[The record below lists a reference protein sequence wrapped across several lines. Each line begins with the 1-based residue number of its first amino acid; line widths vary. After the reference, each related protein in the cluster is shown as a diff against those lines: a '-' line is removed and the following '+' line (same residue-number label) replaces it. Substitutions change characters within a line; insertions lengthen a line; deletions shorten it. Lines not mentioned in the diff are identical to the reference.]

1 MEYQRIVAPGE
12 GHRNRAQNVQ
22 PEISS
27 VLDRCNSL
35 KNTIVRLQFMFG
47 GKAVPHGTGFFVN
60 LPSSTHDVILTAAH
74 NLIDEKKT
82 RATNMMVIYGDNDRE
97 PATEFRICPTYEKY
111 LETDPK
117 SDERGIYDYGVI
129 LLAKNPLLQS
139 KRQGMGLSLGI
150 CYDDTLRVS
159 KEVRVSGYDGKD
171 GDSPI
176 QSSGPLVRAGN
187 QLEYLAPTEP
197 GMSGSAVW
205 IPYGG
210 HPMVVGIHNMAPKQE
225 LKLGPKPTPKPGSR
239 GARITDEVFR
249 NLCLWTRVGF
259 FNKRLCVMGT
269 KSRPHNTYLCFSR
282 HCEFAK
288 VFLGSSDSAMA
299 QDNVAFDILPAT
311 VPPVWAQK
319 SSPLW
324 AFKFCKPPG
333 WGGKGKCWVEWRPSR
348 QQAVLVDTFKE
359 MNLVRFQEATLK
371 GGKKRLCIV
380 LPDGMDESQ
389 NQELRLYDDNREEE
403 DIEDGMTE
411 FAGVLFADQGDKNA
425 LGVSSSLDCFILI
438 LG

>member
-1 MEYQRIVAPGE
+1 
-12 GHRNRAQNVQ
+12 
-22 PEISS
+22 
-27 VLDRCNSL
+27 
-35 KNTIVRLQFMFG
+35 
-47 GKAVPHGTGFFVN
+47 
-60 LPSSTHDVILTAAH
+60 
-74 NLIDEKKT
+74 
-82 RATNMMVIYGDNDRE
+82 
-97 PATEFRICPTYEKY
+97 
-111 LETDPK
+111 
-117 SDERGIYDYGVI
+117 
-129 LLAKNPLLQS
+129 
-139 KRQGMGLSLGI
+139 
-150 CYDDTLRVS
+150 
-159 KEVRVSGYDGKD
+159 
-171 GDSPI
+171 
-176 QSSGPLVRAGN
+176 
-187 QLEYLAPTEP
+187 
-197 GMSGSAVW
+197 
-205 IPYGG
+205 
-210 HPMVVGIHNMAPKQE
+210 
-225 LKLGPKPTPKPGSR
+225 
-239 GARITDEVFR
+239 
-249 NLCLWTRVGF
+249 
-259 FNKRLCVMGT
+259 
-269 KSRPHNTYLCFSR
+269 
-282 HCEFAK
+282 
-288 VFLGSSDSAMA
+288 MA